1 MLYTFRTEA
10 KRRQEKTDVDEL
22 AWAERFNIIIMCL
35 LVPKG
40 QTLMITP
47 LSNKCNKPM

>member
-22 AWAERFNIIIMCL
+22 AWAERFNIIIIMCL
-35 LVPKG
+35 LVLEV
-40 QTLMITP
+40 QTVMITP
-47 LSNKCNKPM
+47 TQ